1 MATSGSGTLYPNNN
15 AYTVPIEYS
24 WTRDGNGTVSW
35 KAQIYAIGGGTG
47 AYDSSPCWKQFYI
60 TGGVGSA
67 SRYTGDI
74 TDECG
79 SGECTSSCSAYNW
92 HILHQHN
99 DVRNGA
105 ITGSFSMPN
114 GGTLYL
120 GWEGERNNG
129 WDSGVLTWGVDPISW
144 TARLYYDANGGTNA
158 PEREKHEGISPSTNS
173 YNFTVTS
180 AQPTRSGYMFLG
192 WATSASA
199 TTPTIFAGDTYTVY
213 QNNPS
218 PTIYAV
224 WTKYYRPGERKV
236 SGTWSST
243 NRSGGACERKVSGT
257 WTEMTTCD
265 GGTGTGDPP
274 SRKTSGTW
282 YNQRKI
288 GAE

>member
-1 MATSGSGTLYPNNN
+1 MATSGSGQLNAWNGTYTITL
-15 AYTVPIEYS
+15 TFTWS
-24 WTRDGNGTVSW
+24 RDGNGVVSW
-35 KAQIYAIGGGTG
+35 NVDIPTIDGTN
-47 AYDSSPCWKQFYI
+47 SPCWKDFYI
-60 TGGVGSA
+60 RGGNGPSA
-67 SRYTGDI
+67 SGNLTGNLVSN
-74 TDECG
+74 CP
-79 SGECTSSCSAYNW
+79 SCSQCASHGYNGN
-92 HILHQHN
+92 ILWPQN
-99 DVRNGA
+99 QPGTINMG
-105 ITGSFSMPN
+105 TS
-114 GGTLYL
+114 GGTLRL
-120 GWEGERNNG
+120 GFFGTRNAGNTEENY
-129 WDSGVLTWGVDPISW
+129 LTWGVDPTTW

-173 YNFTVTS
+173 YDFTVTS

-213 QNNPS
+213 QNNPG